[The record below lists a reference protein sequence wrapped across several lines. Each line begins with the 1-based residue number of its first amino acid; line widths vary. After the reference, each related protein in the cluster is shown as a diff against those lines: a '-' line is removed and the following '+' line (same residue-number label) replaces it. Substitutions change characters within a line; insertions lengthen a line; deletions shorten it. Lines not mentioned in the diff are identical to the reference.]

1 MSKVQTQS
9 EWEWQAANDI
19 FKFIKNELYME
30 LRFFDVPVQDLLHEC
45 NLLRMYHLLYHNH
58 HQLIQCQ
65 LMAILFI
72 LSRSI

>member
-19 FKFIKNELYME
+19 FKFIKMSFIWN
-30 LRFFDVPVQDLLHEC
+30 FDFLMWLFV
-45 NLLRMYHLLYHNH
+45 HLFLKLTR
-58 HQLIQCQ
+58 QLIQCQ

>member
-30 LRFFDVPVQDLLHEC
+30 LRFLMWLFV
-45 NLLRMYHLLYHNH
+45 HLFLKLTR
-58 HQLIQCQ
+58 QLIQCQ

>member
-30 LRFFDVPVQDLLHEC
+30 LRFFDVAFC
-45 NLLRMYHLLYHNH
+45 
-58 HQLIQCQ
+58 
-65 LMAILFI
+65 
-72 LSRSI
+72 